1 MFSYSVP
8 PVTAEAG
15 FAMVGD
21 RFLLVVSSEVGEQLV
36 GELWALLSGADTAL
50 EDVLSALA
58 GRGIEMLPDF
68 ALVELVDARTSSVS
82 VAVRGTAEAQ
92 LHGPERTTL
101 AGPGIGTWVEGSAQ
115 HVAGIALSLSATT
128 PTALLPLGRG
138 VVRSDR
144 LEWGTVPAERP
155 RPVDRAAEVPDWAA
169 GLDEDHAAHSTSVFD
184 REELAALVAAAVDAR
199 PEQADAAPSR
209 PDAPRRLVLT
219 MEGGRVLEL
228 DLPVVFGRAPHPAA
242 HPGARLM
249 PLSSPRREV
258 SGTHIEVRLDG
269 DHLLVRDLDSTNGTV
284 VRHADGSAML
294 LRGGA
299 TARLAEGAVLDIG
312 DGNVARFHAAP

>member
-1 MFSYSVP
+1 MFSYSVA
-8 PVTAEAG
+8 PVAAEAG

-21 RFLLVVSSEVGEQLV
+21 RFLLVASSEIGDASAR
-36 GELWALLSGADTAL
+36 ELWTLLSAGDTAL

-58 GRGIEMLPDF
+58 ERGIELLPDF
-68 ALVELVDARTSSVS
+68 ALVELVDARTSSVN

-115 HVAGIALSLSATT
+115 HVAGIALTLGATS

-144 LEWGTVPAERP
+144 LQWGTVPPERP
-155 RPVDRAAEVPDWAA
+155 APADRAGVVPDWAA
-169 GLDEDHAAHSTSVFD
+169 DLEDDAAQSTTVFD
-184 REELAALVAAAVDAR
+184 REELAALVSAAVGARPDRARAAA
-199 PEQADAAPSR
+199 R
-209 PDAPRRLVLT
+209 PDAPRRLVLA
-219 MEGGRVLEL
+219 MDGGRVLEL
-228 DLPVVFGRAPHPAA
+228 DLPVVFGRAPDPGA
-242 HPGARLM
+242 HPGARLV
-249 PLSSPRREV
+249 PLSSPRREI
-258 SGTHIEVRLDG
+258 SGTHIEVVLDG

>member
-1 MFSYSVP
+1 VFSYSVP
-8 PVTAEAG
+8 PVTADAG

-21 RFLLVVSSEVGEQLV
+21 RFLLVVSPDVGAPFAH
-36 GELWALLSGADTAL
+36 ELWALLSAGDTAL

-58 GRGIEMLPDF
+58 GRGIERLPDF

-82 VAVRGTAEAQ
+82 VAVRGTAGAQ
-92 LHGPERTTL
+92 LYGPERTTL

-115 HVAGIALSLSATT
+115 HVGGIALSRGATA
-128 PTALLPLGRG
+128 PHQLLPLGRG

-144 LEWGTVPAERP
+144 LQWGAVPADAPPAATEHATASSEWP
-155 RPVDRAAEVPDWAA
+155 TGVDDDAAQ
-169 GLDEDHAAHSTSVFD
+169 STTVFD
-184 REELAALVAAAVDAR
+184 REELAALVSAAVGAR
-199 PEQADAAPSR
+199 PQAEGATRTDAAQR
-209 PDAPRRLVLT
+209 FVLT
-219 MEGGRVLEL
+219 LDGGRMLEL

-242 HPGARLM
+242 HPGARLA

-258 SGTHIEVRLDG
+258 SGTHVEVRLDG
-269 DHLLVRDLDSTNGTV
+269 DHLMVRDLDSTNGTV

>member
-1 MFSYSVP
+1 MFSYSVA

-21 RFLLVVSSEVGEQLV
+21 RFLLVASSEIGDAFAR
-36 GELWALLSGADTAL
+36 ELWTLLSAADTEL

-58 GRGIEMLPDF
+58 GRGIELLPDF
-68 ALVELVDARTSSVS
+68 ALVELVDARTSSVN

-101 AGPGIGTWVEGSAQ
+101 AGRGIGTWVEGSAQ
-115 HVAGIALSLSATT
+115 HVAGIALTLGAAAA
-128 PTALLPLGRG
+128 TALLPIGRG

-144 LEWGTVPAERP
+144 LQWGTVPADRP
-155 RPVDRAAEVPDWAA
+155 APAAQAAVAPDWAA
-169 GLDEDHAAHSTSVFD
+169 GLEDDAAHSTTVFD
-184 REELAALVAAAVDAR
+184 REELTALVSAALGEPAQRTGADAR
-199 PEQADAAPSR
+199 PG
-209 PDAPRRLVLT
+209 APRRLVLA
-219 MEGGRVLEL
+219 MDGGRVLEL
-228 DLPVVFGRAPHPAA
+228 DFPVVFGRAPHPAA
-242 HPGARLM
+242 HPGARLV

-299 TARLAEGAVLDIG
+299 TALLAEGAVLDIG